1 MRKHLA
7 VVVLLLVLPRLLE
20 AALPPWYV
28 SNADLNKA
36 RAVLREG
43 LKSDEFWPAMHAAEA
58 MTVAGLQAEVVAHLK
73 PKLAAE
79 KDDQRRCGL
88 ARELVRAGQVEYAYE
103 MFDILRSDD
112 PHGHVHAAESLFKV
126 GWAGGSAPLRRAFAE
141 SNNVTLRLMA
151 AGALAKHGSPDDREK
166 ALQYLRGVLL
176 DSKVMDEYR
185 IAAWV
190 LARTGD
196 SRDVAR
202 LRLRLSDANDEKAR
216 AFIQNALAALGD
228 VSGQQQL
235 REDLSAEDAAFRTYA
250 ATFAGDAGMIGVIP
264 DLVLLLD
271 DPNLDTRIRAAQ
283 SIFTLRNLSLQ
294 N

>member
-1 MRKHLA
+1 
-7 VVVLLLVLPRLLE
+7 
-20 AALPPWYV
+20 
-28 SNADLNKA
+28 
-36 RAVLREG
+36 
-43 LKSDEFWPAMHAAEA
+43 MHAAEA

-73 PKLAAE
+73 PRLAAE

-88 ARELVRAGQVEYAYE
+88 ARELVRAGDVEYADKI
-103 MFDILRSDD
+103 FDILRSADS
-112 PHGHVHAAESLFKV
+112 HGHVNAAESLYRV
-126 GWAGGSAPLRRAFAE
+126 GWRGDYEPLRSAFADKK
-141 SNNVTLRLMA
+141 NVTLRLMA
-151 AGALAKHGSPDDREK
+151 AGALAKHGSPDEREK
-166 ALQYLRGVLL
+166 ALHYLRCVLM
-176 DSKVMDEYR
+176 DSEIMDECR

-202 LRLRLSDANDEKAR
+202 LRMRLSDAEDEKAR

-228 VSGQQQL
+228 LSGQQQL

-250 ATFAGDAGMIGVIP
+250 ATFAGDAGIIGVIP

-271 DPNLDTRIRAAQ
+271 DPNLDARIRAAQ
-283 SIFTLRNLSLQ
+283 SIFTLRQLSLQ

>member
-1 MRKHLA
+1 MKKHL
-7 VVVLLLVLPRLLE
+7 VVVALLLVLPRLLE
-20 AALPPWYV
+20 AALPPWDV
-28 SNADLNKA
+28 SIIDLNKA

-58 MTVAGLQAEVVAHLK
+58 MTVAGLQDEVVAQLK
-73 PKLAAE
+73 PRLAAE

-88 ARELVRAGQVEYAYE
+88 ARELVRAGHVKYADL
-103 MFDILRSDD
+103 MFDILRSHDS
-112 PHGHVHAAESLFKV
+112 HGHVHAAESLYKV
-126 GWAGGSAPLRRAFAE
+126 GWVGGYEPLRGAFADSE
-141 SNNVTLRLMA
+141 NVTLRLMA
-151 AGALAKHGSPDDREK
+151 AAALAKHGSPADREH
-166 ALQYLRGVLL
+166 ALRYLRGVL
-176 DSKVMDEYR
+176 SASEIMDEYR

-202 LRLRLSDANDEKAR
+202 LRVRLSDAEDEKAR

-228 VSGQQQL
+228 THGQRQL

-264 DLVLLLD
+264 DLIRLLD

-283 SIFTLRNLSLQ
+283 SIFTLRKLSLQ

>member
-1 MRKHLA
+1 MRKHLVA
-7 VVVLLLVLPRLLE
+7 VALLLVLPRLLE
-20 AALPPWYV
+20 AALPPWHV
-28 SNADLNKA
+28 STADLNKA

-58 MTVAGLQAEVVAHLK
+58 MTVAGLQKEVVAHLK

-88 ARELVRAGQVEYAYE
+88 ARELVRAGHVEYADK

-112 PHGHVHAAESLFKV
+112 PHGHVHAAESLYKV
-126 GWAGGSAPLRRAFAE
+126 GWVGGYEPLRSAFAE

-166 ALQYLRGVLL
+166 ALQYLRSVLS
-176 DSKVMDEYR
+176 DSEIMDEYR

-202 LRLRLSDANDEKAR
+202 LRMRLSDAEDEKAR

-228 VSGQQQL
+228 LSGQQQL
-235 REDLSAEDAAFRTYA
+235 HEDLSAEDAAFRTYA

-283 SIFTLRNLSLQ
+283 S
-294 N
+294 

>member
-20 AALPPWYV
+20 AALPPWHV

-88 ARELVRAGQVEYAYE
+88 ARELVRAGQVEYADE

-126 GWAGGSAPLRRAFAE
+126 GWAGGSAPLRRAALLR
-141 SNNVTLRLMA
+141 SATTLI
-151 AGALAKHGSPDDREK
+151 
-166 ALQYLRGVLL
+166 LL
-176 DSKVMDEYR
+176 S
-185 IAAWV
+185 
-190 LARTGD
+190 
-196 SRDVAR
+196 S
-202 LRLRLSDANDEKAR
+202 S
-216 AFIQNALAALGD
+216 
-228 VSGQQQL
+228 S
-235 REDLSAEDAAFRTYA
+235 
-250 ATFAGDAGMIGVIP
+250 
-264 DLVLLLD
+264 
-271 DPNLDTRIRAAQ
+271 
-283 SIFTLRNLSLQ
+283 
-294 N
+294 